1 MHMSRAKAGL
11 RAVSEA
17 ENLVRRL
24 ISEAAAD
31 NQYADVIA
39 LAEMA
44 DGLRRLGAAAD
55 PNTSA
60 TVDAGFAANQ
70 RKTPLTKAKKAP
82 RKPGPKATA
91 HVAFPR
97 FERDGDRLVKIGW
110 SKRQGSAYEHRAP
123 KYAVIACV
131 NRIASLAPPGGVF
144 AVDAM
149 MATPIPSQGGV
160 LPAYQVYLVVA
171 WLRSLGLIKKKGR
184 DGYVVS
190 KGVTERAVDDAWG
203 KTTAR
208 IP

>member
-1 MHMSRAKAGL
+1 MSRIKAGL

-31 NQYADVIA
+31 NEYADVIS

-44 DGLRRLGAAAD
+44 DGLRRLGAD
-55 PNTSA
+55 
-60 TVDAGFAANQ
+60 VDAAPPASAESSYAAKQ
-70 RKTPLTKAKKAP
+70 RKTSVRKPKKAS
-82 RKPGPKATA
+82 RKPNQKAA
-91 HVAFPR
+91 VKSAFPR

-110 SKRQGSAYEHRAP
+110 SKRQRSAYEHRAP
-123 KYAVIACV
+123 KHAVLACAR
-131 NRIASLAPPGGVF
+131 RIAGLARPGGIF

-149 MATPIPSQGGV
+149 VPTPDPSEGGEV
-160 LPAYQVYLVVA
+160 PAYQVYLVVA

-190 KGVTERAVDDAWG
+190 KELTERAVDDAWR
-203 KTTAR
+203 KITER
-208 IP
+208 LP